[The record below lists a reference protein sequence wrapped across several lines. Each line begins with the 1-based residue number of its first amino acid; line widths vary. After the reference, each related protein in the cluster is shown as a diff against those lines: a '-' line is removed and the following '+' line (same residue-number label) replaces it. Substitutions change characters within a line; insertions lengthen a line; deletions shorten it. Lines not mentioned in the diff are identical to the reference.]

1 MKLLFEHAD
10 HNKTLSLLPCLD
22 TTSREVPNNL
32 KREKK
37 LRFPNISENEL
48 SRHFTELE
56 QQVFGVNDGFY
67 PLGSC
72 TMKYNP
78 RINEEVA
85 VLEGFTGIH
94 PLQPIE
100 SVQGALEALYLAEK
114 YLCEITGMDKMT
126 FQPSAGA
133 HGELT
138 GLLLIKA
145 YHEKNGDVGRTKML
159 VPESAH
165 GTNPASAT
173 MAGFK
178 SVNIPTRED
187 GCVDLEA
194 LEKAVGEDT
203 AGLMLTNPNTVGIF
217 EKDILEISRIIHEAG
232 GLIYYDG
239 ANLNPIMGIVR
250 PGDMGFDV
258 VHLNLHKTFSTP
270 HGGGGPG
277 SGPVGCKEILVPF
290 LPTPHVVERDGKY
303 SFEQISENSIG
314 KMRSFYGN
322 FLVNIKALAYVLT
335 LGCEGIREA
344 AENAVLNA
352 NYLMKKIDDLYE
364 IAYKGTCMHEFVI
377 TMEGMKKEH
386 GVSAMDI
393 AKSLLDYKM
402 HPPTMYFPICVHE
415 ALMVEPTETESR
427 ETLDH
432 VASVLRELYEEAKI
446 NPEKLI
452 NAPYTTPINR
462 VDEVNAA
469 RNPILKYEFQE

>member
-1 MKLLFEHAD
+1 MKLLFEHTD
-10 HNKTLSLLPCLD
+10 HKKTLSLLPSLD
-22 TTSREVPNNL
+22 TASYEVPKNL
-32 KREKK
+32 KRETK

-56 QQVFGVNDGFY
+56 QQVFGVNDGLY

-85 VLEGFTGIH
+85 NLEGFTQIH
-94 PLQPIE
+94 PLQPE
-100 SVQGALEALYLAEK
+100 HSVQGALEAIYTAEQ
-114 YLCEITGMDKMT
+114 YFCEITGMDKMT

-138 GLLLIKA
+138 GLLLIKG
-145 YHEKNGDVGRTKML
+145 YHEKNGQLNRTKML

-194 LEKAVGEDT
+194 LKKAVGDDT

-217 EKDILEISRIIHEAG
+217 EKDILEISRIVHEAG

-277 SGPVGCKEILVPF
+277 SGPVGCKEILAPF
-290 LPTPHVVERDGKY
+290 LPTPHVVKNDGVY
-303 SFEQISENSIG
+303 SLESTGADSIG
-314 KMRSFYGN
+314 KVRSFYGN
-322 FLVNIKALAYVLT
+322 FLVNIKALAYVMT

-352 NYLMKKIDDLYE
+352 NYLMKKLDDLYE
-364 IAYKGTCMHEFVI
+364 VAYKGTCMHEFVI
-377 TMEGMKKEH
+377 TMEGMKKDH
-386 GVSAMDI
+386 NVSAMDI

-427 ETLDH
+427 ETLDN
-432 VASVLRELYEEAKI
+432 AAKAFRDI
-446 NPEKLI
+446 YAQALENPEKLM

-469 RNPILKYEFQE
+469 RNPVLKYNF